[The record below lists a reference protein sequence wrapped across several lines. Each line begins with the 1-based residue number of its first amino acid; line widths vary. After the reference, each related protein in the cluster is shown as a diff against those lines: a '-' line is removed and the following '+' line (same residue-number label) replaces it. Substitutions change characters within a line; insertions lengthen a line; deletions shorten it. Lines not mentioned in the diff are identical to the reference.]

1 MAYMTK
7 MTRRKSELLALIEQ
21 SPAMSIYQL
30 AQTCGRNYRRVYDHV
45 QQLAAAGYVRIRSDI
60 RNGRRVSLVESI
72 YHQRLRRLDDLYA
85 FKVKA
90 GLRVADIRS
99 FIVSKCL
106 AAGQQD
112 MLDVAAL
119 CLIHSEL
126 EGFCRESASAHGC
139 LEKLESWLNDRRLR
153 QRYSPKEE

>member
-1 MAYMTK
+1 MPGFLYEGPSLSASSDGPFSFIRRFFRRFLLPDFVVSANMAYMTK

-45 QQLAAAGYVRIRSDI
+45 QQLAAAGHVRIRSDI
-60 RNGRRVSLVESI
+60 RNGRRVSIVESI

-90 GLRVADIRS
+90 D
-99 FIVSKCL
+99 
-106 AAGQQD
+106 AA
-112 MLDVAAL
+112 
-119 CLIHSEL
+119 C
-126 EGFCRESASAHGC
+126 
-139 LEKLESWLNDRRLR
+139 
-153 QRYSPKEE
+153 

>member
-1 MAYMTK
+1 MPGFLYEGPSLSESSDGPFLFCAVEELCFDGFLLPNSFVSINMAYMTK

-45 QQLAAAGYVRIRSDI
+45 QQLAAAGYVRIRSGV
-60 RNGRRVSLVESI
+60 RNGRRVSIVESI

-90 GLRVADIRS
+90 D
-99 FIVSKCL
+99 
-106 AAGQQD
+106 AA
-112 MLDVAAL
+112 
-119 CLIHSEL
+119 C
-126 EGFCRESASAHGC
+126 
-139 LEKLESWLNDRRLR
+139 
-153 QRYSPKEE
+153 